1 MKTKH
6 ALWLAALLASCA
18 PGAASAAT
26 LSEDFDNVPALFASG
41 WVNDNNSSPP
51 GATNWDQGDV
61 PTFPAH
67 QTTGYVRANFN
78 ATGLSGDISLW
89 LLTPNLTFNNGD
101 QISFFTRTVEGSDFP
116 DRLELRFSDQG
127 ASTDVGTG
135 PTDVGD
141 FTTLLLSVNAG
152 LTVGGYPEDWTE
164 FTATISGLG
173 GPTDG
178 RIAFRYFV
186 TNGGF
191 LGDNSNYIGVDTLRI
206 VPEPSAMI
214 LLGMGG
220 LVGLIIL
227 RRRRQ

>member
-6 ALWLAALLASCA
+6 TLWLAALLASCA
-18 PGAASAAT
+18 PGVLSAAN
-26 LSEDFDNVPALFASG
+26 LSEDFDNVPALFASD
-41 WVNDNNSSPP
+41 WHNINNSSTP
-51 GATNWDQGDV
+51 GTNWFQGDTTLG
-61 PTFPAH
+61 PH
-67 QTTGYVRANFN
+67 QTTGYIAADSD
-78 ATGLSGDISLW
+78 ATVLTGDISLW
-89 LLTPNLTFNNGD
+89 LLTPTLTFSNGD
-101 QISFFTRTVEGSDFP
+101 QISFFTSTVEGSIFP

-127 ASTDVGTG
+127 TSTDVGTG

-141 FTTLLLSVNAG
+141 FTTLLLSVNPT
-152 LTVGGYPEDWTE
+152 LTEGGYPEDWTE

-173 GPTDG
+173 GPTAG

-186 TNGGF
+186 TDGGF